1 MVGSERGRDEWLEPD
16 GLGGFASG
24 TVRGIRTRRYHA
36 LLLTATTP
44 PSGRVVLVNG
54 CEAWLETPGGPC
66 ALTSQRYAPD
76 VIQPDGAQRIE
87 AFEPDPWP
95 SWVFA
100 LPGGGQIE
108 HALVVQA
115 GRSVI
120 TLSWRLR
127 GAAGGTLAV
136 RPLLSGRDYHA
147 LHHENP
153 AFRFDAATDGDRVV
167 WRPIPASRRSLRAR
181 TATTPTSRSG
191 IATSSTARSAIAGS
205 TTSRTWRRPAS
216 SAGTWRMAR
225 RC

>member
-1 MVGSERGRDEWLEPD
+1 AGV
-16 GLGGFASG
+16 GGFASG
-24 TVRGIRTRRYHA
+24 PVSGIRPRRYHA

-76 VIQPDGAQRIE
+76 IIQPDGAQRIE

-115 GRSVI
+115 GRSVV

-127 GAAGGTLAV
+127 GAARGTPAV
-136 RPLLSGRDYHA
+136 RPPLSG
-147 LHHENP
+147 P
-153 AFRFDAATDGDRVV
+153 RFPRRPITRTRPSASTPRPTATGSSGV
-167 WRPIPASRRSLRAR
+167 PIPASRRSLRAR

-205 TTSRTWRRPAS
+205 ITSRTWRRPAS